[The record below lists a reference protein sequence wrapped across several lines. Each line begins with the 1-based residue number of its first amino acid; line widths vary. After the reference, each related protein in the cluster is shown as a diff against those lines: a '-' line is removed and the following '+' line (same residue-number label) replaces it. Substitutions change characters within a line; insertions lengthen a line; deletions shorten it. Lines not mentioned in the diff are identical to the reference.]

1 MQKSIIPDDILLDL
15 VISFDQEQD
24 FEQLIENALP
34 KFKEKLDCKAVCF
47 YVSKVDGTYTLNKC
61 YPLNGTKELDRYN
74 KYFFEA
80 MLSQN
85 GKVVFLEIQ
94 LNGASMY
101 FFKLYDNNWLLM
113 EREKTF
119 DSEVLVKVKEIMRVF
134 NNQLKL
140 NTITTPYEIQ
150 LQDLLLRMA
159 SRYIKTGILD
169 KDKVINASLK
179 EIGSF
184 LEVDR
189 GYIFEYDF
197 INKTTSNTYEWCAE
211 NISPEIENQQNVPIS
226 QIPKWLTAYKNN
238 KSVRPYMGS
247 NGLRAILE
255 PNNIKSS
262 ITLPMINSGRLIGF
276 IGFDSIKNMKKY
288 TQREENLLLV
298 YSEIMMNIGLRQKY
312 ESELINQ
319 KERFHRI
326 ISSID
331 LGLIEVDQ
339 SFTIV
344 FANQS
349 FLRFYRYPWSDL
361 VGLNIFDTI
370 LKQNEDEKN
379 LKQHLSNIEIKD
391 GYTGEITTFDSQ
403 GVEKIVF
410 ISIVVYYDKK
420 GLRRYLGAIVDLS
433 PQKRLEQELRYSMH
447 KTEEASKAKE
457 LFLANMSHELRT
469 PLNIING
476 AITEI
481 IKEKTSKD
489 TLFMLKQAIAA
500 STHMLHLVNNILDFA
515 KINAGEISLERKD
528 FELTTNIKK
537 TFNILSPLAKEKGIS
552 YELSISHGI
561 HKYVVGDFGKL
572 NQVLINLLG
581 NSLKFTEVGFVKL
594 QVNLKHNYRNRQT
607 LEFVIEDSGI
617 GMNEDFLEKIFEE
630 FQQDTLVNN
639 IHSGTGLGMPISKRF
654 VNLMGGELEVESKK
668 NHGTRISFSIDF
680 EKRNRTIYEEKTAL
694 GNTLLNG
701 KKILIVEDNYMNA
714 LILERKL
721 IRAGANIKK
730 VRNGQLALDLISKT
744 KFDLVLMDIQMP
756 IMDGIKTTKAIRKL
770 YGNSLPIIAVTAN
783 VFKNSIDEYLNA
795 GMNNVITKPFED
807 RFLFSK
813 ILESLE
819 IVPEYTAIES
829 TVPKNSKNEE
839 NALYSL
845 DYLKQ
850 LSNGDTNFFNQMIG
864 VFYTL
869 AKDSI
874 DKLVVSIENK
884 DLDSIK
890 RTVHKLRASLAD
902 LKIERALDLAEYL
915 DGPKPINLEMALIK
929 ASDIIIILKEVTED
943 LKEKYM

>member
-15 VISFDQEQD
+15 IISFDQELD
-24 FEQLIENALP
+24 FEQLIDNALS
-34 KFKEKLDCKAVCF
+34 KFKEKLDCKAVCLF
-47 YVSKVDGTYTLNKC
+47 VSKVDGTYTLSKS

-74 KYFFEA
+74 RYFLEA
-80 MLSQN
+80 MVSQN
-85 GKVVFLEIQ
+85 SKVVFFETLV
-94 LNGASMY
+94 NGASIY
-101 FFKLYDNNWLLM
+101 CFKLYENNWLLM

-119 DSEVLVKVKEIMRVF
+119 DREVLVKVKEIMRVF

-140 NTITTPYEIQ
+140 NAKTTSYEIQ

-169 KDKVINASLK
+169 KDKVVNASLK

-211 NISPEIENQQNVPIS
+211 NISPEIKNQQNVPIS

-276 IGFDSIKNMKKY
+276 IGFDSIKKMKKY

-298 YSEIMMNIGLRQKY
+298 YSEIMMNIRLRQKY

-339 SFTIV
+339 TLTIV
-344 FANQS
+344 YANQS
-349 FLRFYRYPWSDL
+349 FLRFYGYPWSDL
-361 VGLNIFDTI
+361 VGQNIFDTI
-370 LKQNEDEKN
+370 LKQNDDEKN
-379 LKQHLSNIEIKD
+379 LKQCLSNIEDKD
-391 GYTGEITTFDSQ
+391 GFTGEITTFDSQ
-403 GVEKIVF
+403 GVKKIVF
-410 ISIVVYYDKK
+410 ISIVVYLDDK

-489 TLFMLKQAIAA
+489 TLFMLNQAIAA

-528 FELTTNIKK
+528 FELTTTIKK

-552 YELSISHGI
+552 YELNISQGI

-581 NSLKFTEVGFVKL
+581 NSLKFTEAGFVRL

-607 LEFVIEDSGI
+607 LEFIIEDSGL
-617 GMNEDFLEKIFEE
+617 GMNAEFLVKIFEE
-630 FQQDTLVNN
+630 FQQDTLVSN
-639 IHSGTGLGMPISKRF
+639 IQSGTGLGMPISKRF
-654 VNLMGGELEVESKK
+654 VNLMGGELEVESTKD
-668 NHGTRISFSIDF
+668 HGTKISFNIDF
-680 EKRNRTIYEEKTAL
+680 EKRNRTIYEEKTTQN
-694 GNTLLNG
+694 NTILNG

-721 IRAGANIKK
+721 NRAGAKIKK
-730 VRNGQLALDLISKT
+730 VHNGKLALDLIARM

-756 IMDGIKTTKAIRKL
+756 IMDGIMTTKAIRKL
-770 YGNSLPIIAVTAN
+770 DGNSLPIIAVTAN

-795 GMNNVITKPFED
+795 GMNDVITKPFED
-807 RFLFSK
+807 RLLFSK
-813 ILESLE
+813 ILECLK
-819 IVPEYTAIES
+819 ITPEYDAIKS
-829 TVPKNSKNEE
+829 TFPKKSKIKE
-839 NALYSL
+839 NKLYSI
-845 DYLKQ
+845 DYLEQ
-850 LSNGDTNFFNQMIG
+850 LSNGDANFFNEMIG

-869 AKDSI
+869 AKTSVE
-874 DKLVVSIENK
+874 KMVVSIENK

-902 LKIERALDLAEYL
+902 LKIETALNLAEYL

-929 ASDIIIILKEVTED
+929 TSDLIKILKEVSDD
-943 LKEKYM
+943 LEKKYL